1 MTAAEFKRRVA
12 LTRMR
17 GRSLDAA
24 RLVLV
29 GGMSRYGAAD
39 QLGINIAAVSRAA
52 TKIESMTICR
62 CCGQPLATV

>member
-1 MTAAEFKRRVA
+1 MTVAEFKRRVA

-29 GGMSRYGAAD
+29 GGLSRYAAAE
-39 QLGINIAAVSRAA
+39 QMGINIAAVSRAA
-52 TKIESMTICR
+52 TKIESMEICR
-62 CCGQPLATV
+62 CCGQPLPTT